1 MTSPLFRWIQVLRWP
16 LKLFVKSKLVHKD
29 PCSELGI
36 DRTKP
41 IVYVLKNESASDLL
55 ALERVCQQL
64 AIPAPTEK
72 ITING
77 NTIPRYFCIQGRKP
91 LYVKQDDSE
100 KFITRFSEFIGLI
113 RADTEQDVQVVPVSL
128 FWGRKPG
135 RTDDSVTSAVLQ
147 RENAS
152 WLRKMMMIIFLGRDN
167 FVRFSRPI
175 SMQTLLEKRGSD
187 EQVAHKL
194 SRLARFHFHRQA
206 QTMLGPK
213 LLYRASL
220 ERNLLQ
226 SAALQSVMKDY
237 GEQKNKTK
245 EEVEQEV
252 RDFIDEIA
260 ADYSERV
267 LRICDRVL
275 TWLWNKLYKGVNI
288 TNAERVRQLA
298 QNGDEIVFVPC
309 HRSHMDYLLLSYV
322 IYRQGM
328 VPPHIAAGIN
338 LSFWPAGPILRR
350 GGAFFMRRS
359 FRGNKLY
366 AAVFREYLHQLFSNG
381 HSVKYFTEGGRSRT
395 GRLLAPKTG
404 MIAMTVQG
412 LLRGIDRPITLVP
425 VYLGYDHLMEVS
437 TYHSELKG
445 KAKEKESMGQVVK
458 TLRKLKNF
466 GQAYVNF
473 GEPIQLNKLLDDKV
487 ENWRDDIDTLA
498 VQKPSWLTP
507 VVNDI
512 ANNVMVNINNSA
524 AVTSITLSALVLL
537 GVERRITSKDAL
549 EKQLELY
556 LQLLRKAPFM
566 PDVTIPDVNGQQLL
580 SQAIGLEK
588 FTLSSDQLGEMV
600 SLDVSGAVTMTY
612 YRNNILH
619 LFALPSLIA
628 AIFIYKGSKT
638 RAQLAEIIEPLYPL
652 FQAEFFLGFEHDA
665 RESYI
670 NSVLAA
676 LIDLGLIE
684 LVDQQY
690 RLISETRS
698 QLFIM
703 AQHIQET
710 LERYAIVLKI
720 LERKP
725 KIERAALSQES
736 HALAQRLSKIH
747 GINAAEFF
755 DKQVLTT
762 FISGLK
768 EQDYLNDQVPAKSLE
783 ELATLVSSLMRPT
796 VLATIRASLN

>member
-16 LKLFVKSKLVHKD
+16 LKLFVKSKLVPKD

-36 DRTKP
+36 DRAKP

-55 ALERVCQQL
+55 ALERVCQRL
-64 AIPAPTEK
+64 DIPAPTEK

-77 NTIPRYFCIQGRKP
+77 NDIPRYFCVQGRKP
-91 LYVKQDDSE
+91 LYAKQDDSQ

-113 RADTEQDVQVVPVSL
+113 RDEAEQDIQVVPVSL

-135 RTDDSVTSAVLQ
+135 RTDDSVTSAMLQ
-147 RENAS
+147 REDAG

-175 SMQTLLEKRGSD
+175 SIQTLLEKRGSD
-187 EQVAHKL
+187 QQVAHKL

-226 SAALQSVMKDY
+226 SAALQNVMKDY
-237 GEQKNKTK
+237 GEQKNKTA
-245 EEVEQEV
+245 EQVEQEV
-252 RDFIDEIA
+252 RGFIDEIA
-260 ADYSERV
+260 ANYSERV

-275 TWLWNKLYKGVNI
+275 TWLWNKLYKGVSI

-404 MIAMTVQG
+404 MLAMTVQG
-412 LLRGIDRPITLVP
+412 LLRGIDRPITLIP
-425 VYLGYDHLMEVS
+425 VYLGYDHVMEVS
-437 TYHSELKG
+437 TYHNELKG
-445 KAKEKESMGQVVK
+445 KSKEKESMGQVVK

-466 GQAYVNF
+466 GRAYVNF
-473 GEPIQLNKLLDDKV
+473 GEPIHLNKLLDDKV
-487 ENWRDDIDTLA
+487 ENWRDDIDA
-498 VQKPSWLTP
+498 VEAKKPNWLTP

-512 ANNVMVNINNSA
+512 ANNVMVNIN
-524 AVTSITLSALVLL
+524 TLSALVLL
-537 GVERRITSKDAL
+537 GVERRITTKDAL

-566 PDVTIPDVNGQQLL
+566 PDVTVPQVSGSALL
-580 SQAIGLEK
+580 RQAIALEK
-588 FTLSSDQLGEMV
+588 FNVSSDQLGDIV
-600 SLDVSGAVTMTY
+600 SLDVTSAVTMTY

-628 AIFIYKGSKT
+628 ATFVYQGAKT
-638 RAQLAEIIEPLYPL
+638 RAELSEIIGQLYPL
-652 FQAEFFLGFEHDA
+652 FQAEFFIGFEHDA
-665 RESYI
+665 LDAYI
-670 NSVLAA
+670 DSVLAA

-684 LVDQQY
+684 LSDGKY
-690 RLISETRS
+690 SLISETRS
-698 QLFIM
+698 QLVIM

-747 GINAAEFF
+747 GINAPEFF

>member
-16 LKLFVKSKLVHKD
+16 LKLFVKSKLVPKD

-77 NTIPRYFCIQGRKP
+77 NAIPRYFCIQGRKP
-91 LYVKQDDSE
+91 LYAKQVDSE

-213 LLYRASL
+213 LIYRASL

-226 SAALQSVMKDY
+226 SAALQNVMKDY

-252 RDFIDEIA
+252 RGFIDEIA

-425 VYLGYDHLMEVS
+425 VYLGYDHVMEVS

-445 KAKEKESMGQVVK
+445 KSKEKESMGQVVK

-612 YRNNILH
+612 YRNNILL

-638 RAQLAEIIEPLYPL
+638 RAQLVEIIEPLYPL

-665 RESYI
+665 RETYI
-670 NSVLAA
+670 DSVLAA
-676 LIDLGLIE
+676 LIELGLIE

-768 EQDYLNDQVPAKSLE
+768 EQDYLNDAVPAKSLE